1 LLAVLINGN
10 KTEENMKEIIGGLV
24 VAAVFYVFLVVLFL
38 F

>member
-1 LLAVLINGN
+1 MNDN
-10 KTEENMKEIIGGLV
+10 KTGENMKEIIGGLV